1 MVEIRAFAHEASE
14 AERAEGSERV
24 DERIKEVGE
33 KEEFEGERV
42 EFEGERRKVEG
53 ERVKFEGERVK
64 FEGEREET
72 VEEERRERNAL
83 HTGDFGKMVFL

>member
-42 EFEGERRKVEG
+42 EFEGERG
-53 ERVKFEGERVK
+53 KFEAHVK
-64 FEGEREET
+64 QSPLSIPPSFTLNSRT
-72 VEEERRERNAL
+72 PKTPQ
-83 HTGDFGKMVFL
+83 H